1 MSLSGKEKIAI
12 QSALADLPVGKKLA
26 DVLDKLVDGAFNVSF
41 SVGAE
46 TSNAIAVTITVT
58 GPDGQAL
65 TAPVFLDMIVVS
77 SLTTFAIS
85 TTDYTSVTA
94 TTGSVVEMVA
104 DKILKVLTNAS
115 GVAVVVFTLESGAA
129 TNYLALLRPGG
140 SPVASGAITHAA

>member
-12 QSALADLPVGKKLA
+12 QSAIADLPVGKKLA
-26 DVLDKLVDGAFNVSF
+26 DALDKFVDGAFNVSF
-41 SVGAE
+41 TVSAE
-46 TSNAIAVTITVT
+46 VSNVVTVTITVT

-65 TAPVFLDMIVVS
+65 SAPVFLDMIVVS

-85 TTDYTSVTA
+85 TTDYTTIAA

-104 DKILKVLTNAS
+104 DKILKVLTDAS
-115 GVAVVVFTLESGAA
+115 GVAVLTFTLAAGAA

-140 SPVASGAITHAA
+140 SPTASGAITHA

>member
-12 QSALADLPVGKKLA
+12 QSAIADLPVGKKLA
-26 DVLDKLVDGAFNVSF
+26 DALDKFVDGAFNVSF
-41 SVGAE
+41 TVSAE
-46 TSNAIAVTITVT
+46 VSNVVTVTITVT

-65 TAPVFLDMIVVS
+65 SAPVFLDMIVVS

-85 TTDYTSVTA
+85 TTDYTTIAA

-104 DKILKVLTNAS
+104 GKILKVLTNAS
-115 GVAVVVFTLESGAA
+115 GVAVLTFTLASGAA

-140 SPVASGAITHAA
+140 SPTASGAITHA

>member
-12 QSALADLPVGKKLA
+12 QSAIADLPVGKKLA
-26 DVLDKLVDGAFNVSF
+26 DALDKFVDGAFNVSF
-41 SVGAE
+41 TVSAE
-46 TSNAIAVTITVT
+46 VSNVVTVTITVT

-65 TAPVFLDMIVVS
+65 SAPVFLDMIVVS

-85 TTDYTSVTA
+85 TTDYTTIAA

-115 GVAVVVFTLESGAA
+115 GVAVLTFALASGAA

-140 SPVASGAITHAA
+140 SPTASGAITHA